1 MHRRRRVCIEA
12 PKGPISAGFTVP
24 ETADAA
30 DVAMKLRKG
39 GWEPYRIRLE
49 REQKRLDCHCDLLET
64 RGLNLFC

>member
-49 REQKRLDCHCDLLET
+49 REQNVWIAIVIYWKRAA
-64 RGLNLFC
+64 